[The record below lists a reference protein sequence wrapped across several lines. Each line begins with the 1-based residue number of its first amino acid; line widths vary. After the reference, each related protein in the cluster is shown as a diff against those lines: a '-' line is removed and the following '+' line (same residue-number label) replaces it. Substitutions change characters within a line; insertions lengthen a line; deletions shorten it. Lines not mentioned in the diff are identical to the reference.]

1 MGYDLDWSVDMKRI
15 VMVATAFL
23 LVLPGVAAAQMGEI
37 RYINSQDILAEA
49 PGAKEAQAQFEQ
61 DMQGYQAEVQQMATE
76 LDNLVNQYETQQAML
91 SPSAKQQRE
100 ADIRAKQQAYQ
111 QELAAIDE
119 RAGQRQQE
127 LVQPVMD
134 RINQVIEQ
142 IRAEG
147 SYAIIFDVA
156 GGGVVA
162 ADSALDLTQ
171 EVIRRLQASGETAG
185 ATGRN

>member
-1 MGYDLDWSVDMKRI
+1 MQTAPFWHGSDAQGSVSS
-15 VMVATAFL
+15 L
-23 LVLPGVAAAQMGEI
+23 QMGPS
-37 RYINSQDILAEA
+37 N
-49 PGAKEAQAQFEQ
+49 PGA
-61 DMQGYQAEVQQMATE
+61 
-76 LDNLVNQYETQQAML
+76 L
-91 SPSAKQQRE
+91 
-100 ADIRAKQQAYQ
+100 
-111 QELAAIDE
+111 

-134 RINQVIEQ
+134 RINEVIEE
-142 IRAEG
+142 IREEG